1 MTLGKTV
8 RELKQRKEVVAAY
21 LFGSHGTPRQNPLSD
36 IDLCLFTKK
45 ISPKTLLEL
54 YSYGGKKLDLSL
66 FDSLPPAAQ
75 MEVFKGRPLF
85 IKDKYFVAEKFAKS
99 YRQYQDFRKYQEAY
113 WTQLKEKTK
122 TKKIKK

>member
-1 MTLGKTV
+1 MTLEKTV
-8 RELKQRKEVVAAY
+8 RELKQRKEVIAAY
-21 LFGSHGTPRQNPLSD
+21 LFGSYDTPRQNPLSD

-45 ISPKTLLEL
+45 IDNKTLLNL
-54 YSYGGKKLDLSL
+54 YSYGSKKLDLSL
-66 FDSLPPAAQ
+66 FDTLPPAVQ

-113 WTQLKEKTK
+113 WKQLKER